1 MEGFEWNKLTLTGK
15 REDEEALSAI
25 LSLLD
30 DGSLMIES
38 YEELQVNES
47 YGEFLDE
54 ELKALDRDSTRVSVF
69 LPAERSVSEAA
80 AFLRERLQSAS
91 LSAEISVEGLKEE
104 DFAENWKKYYHPIP
118 FGRLTVVPAW
128 EDYDER
134 VGEKILRIDPGTAF
148 GTATHESTYMMIEFL
163 CEEIKGGERVLDL
176 GCGSGI
182 LSLAAKKL
190 GADFCAAY
198 DLDPEA
204 VKVTKKNIEES
215 GEENMIAGV
224 SNLLQSV
231 DQSAPY
237 DFLCA
242 NIVSDILILL
252 APDAADVLKKGGLIA
267 VSGILSDRADEVR
280 ERFCKNNFTFVSE
293 KRQNDWRAMLF
304 RRS

>member
-1 MEGFEWNKLTLTGK
+1 MEGFEWNKLTLIGK
-15 REDEEALSAI
+15 REDEEALCAV
-25 LSLLD
+25 LSLI

-38 YEELQVNES
+38 YEELAVNES

-54 ELKALDRDSTRVSVF
+54 ELKEFDRESTRVSVF
-69 LPAERSVSEAA
+69 LPAERSVTETV

-91 LSAEISVEGLKEE
+91 LSAELSVEGLREE

-128 EDYDER
+128 EDYRESEGER
-134 VGEKILRIDPGTAF
+134 VLRIDPGTAF

-163 CEEIKGGERVLDL
+163 CEKIGGGERVLDL

-190 GADFCAAY
+190 GAAFCAAY

-204 VKVTKKNIEES
+204 VRVTKKNMEES
-215 GEENMIAGV
+215 GEGNMIAGV
-224 SNLLQSV
+224 SNLLQAV
-231 DQSAPY
+231 DKSAPY

-242 NIVSDILILL
+242 NIVSDILLRL
-252 APDAADVLKKGGLIA
+252 APDAGSVLKKGGLIA

-280 ERFCKNNFTFVSE
+280 FCFCKNNFTFIQE

-304 RRS
+304 RRD

>member
-15 REDEEALSAI
+15 REDEEALCAI
-25 LSLLD
+25 LSLV
-30 DGSLMIES
+30 DGALMIES
-38 YEELQVNES
+38 YEDLQINES

-54 ELKALDRDSTRVSVF
+54 GLKALDRESTRVSVF
-69 LPAERSVSEAA
+69 LPLERSVAEAA
-80 AFLRERLQSAS
+80 AFLRERLSCAA

-104 DFAENWKKYYHPIP
+104 DWAENWKKYYHPIP

-128 EDYDER
+128 EKYSAKAGER
-134 VGEKILRIDPGTAF
+134 VLRIDPGTAF

-163 CEEIKGGERVLDL
+163 CEEIQGGERVLDV

-204 VKVTKKNIEES
+204 VKVTEKNIRES
-215 GEENMIAGV
+215 GESNMIAGQ

-231 DQSAPY
+231 DRSAPY

-242 NIVSDILILL
+242 NIVSDILIFL
-252 APDAADVLKKGGLIA
+252 APDAGSVLKKGGLMA
-267 VSGILSDRADEVR
+267 VSGILSERADEVR
-280 ERFCKNNFTFVSE
+280 ECICENNFTFIRE

-304 RRS
+304 RRD

>member
-15 REDEEALSAI
+15 REDEEALCAI
-25 LSLLD
+25 LSLI
-30 DGSLMIES
+30 DGALMIES
-38 YEELQVNES
+38 YEELSCNES

-54 ELKALDRDSTRVSVF
+54 ELKKADRTESRVSVF
-69 LPAERSVSEAA
+69 LPVERPVAETA
-80 AFLRERLQSAS
+80 AFLRERLAAAMIE
-91 LSAEISVEGLKEE
+91 AEVSVEGLREE
-104 DFAENWKKYYHPIP
+104 DWAENWKKYYHPIP

-128 EDYDER
+128 EDYRAKE
-134 VGEKILRIDPGTAF
+134 GEKLLRIDPGTAF

-163 CEEIKGGERVLDL
+163 CEEIRGKERVLDV

-204 VKVTKKNIEES
+204 VRVAEKNVLES
-215 GEENMIAGV
+215 GEENMVVGQ

-231 DQSAPY
+231 DKSEPY
-237 DFLCA
+237 DYMAA

-252 APDAADVLKKGGLIA
+252 APDAGSVLKPGGLMA
-267 VSGILSDRADEVR
+267 VSGILADRADEVR
-280 ERFCKNNFTFVSE
+280 DCIVANGFSFMRE

-304 RRS
+304 RRN

>member
-1 MEGFEWNKLTLTGK
+1 MEVFEWNKLTLTGK
-15 REDEEALSAI
+15 REDEEVLSAI
-25 LSLLD
+25 LSLID
-30 DGSLMIES
+30 SSLMIES
-38 YEELQVNES
+38 FEELQINES

-54 ELKALDRDSTRVSVF
+54 GLKALDQKSTRVSVF
-69 LPAERSVSEAA
+69 LPADRSVAEAA
-80 AFLRERLQSAS
+80 AFLRERLLCAGI
-91 LSAEISVEGLKEE
+91 EGRISVEGLKEE
-104 DFAENWKKYYHPIP
+104 DWAENWKKYYHPIP

-128 EDYDER
+128 EEYPEKE
-134 VGEKILRIDPGTAF
+134 GEKILRIDPGTAF

-163 CEEIKGGERVLDL
+163 CEEIGGGERVLDL

-215 GEENMIAGV
+215 GEENMIVGV

-231 DQSAPY
+231 DKSAPY

-252 APDAADVLKKGGLIA
+252 APDAGSVLKKGGLMA
-267 VSGILSDRADEVR
+267 VSGILSERADEVR
-280 ERFCKNNFTFVSE
+280 DCFCKNNFTFVDE

-304 RRS
+304 RRN